1 MNIYNSV
8 VMARWVAESARP
20 FQVIADHRYQ
30 WLQHAG
36 CPEHYIPSQETVG
49 RDVKALFN
57 KTKETIAE
65 ELQEYDGEIAIML
78 DTWKSPNHCPFMSI
92 MGSWLRKGKDGK
104 EELITH

>member
-65 ELQEYDGEIAIML
+65 ELQVSNLDNNKNFCILTADVRNMMVKLLSCWTRGHPLIIAH
-78 DTWKSPNHCPFMSI
+78 S
-92 MGSWLRKGKDGK
+92 
-104 EELITH
+104 